1 MASTE
6 PATISQRTPSRATE
20 AARSPRARPR
30 VPRSDAVAVRP
41 GVRSP
46 NGIESPYRLG
56 LVGWLLLLLLVAA
69 MSVVIPT
76 AAAASVT
83 IPAVVPKKLRPA
95 AATGRTASHAV
106 APPTTPPKPR
116 G

>member
-56 LVGWLLLLLLVAA
+56 LVGWLLLLVAA

-106 APPTTPPKPR
+106 AP
-116 G
+116 